1 MMAAQQAPPP
11 AAADPQHHDLPL
23 PNPPAPLAEQHVVQP
38 PPIVDFAALQTVI
51 INSRTVDDFVRIYD
65 NTPFQL
71 ILRYLFVA
79 RGDNDVETWARDWAI
94 RLRPEGPGP
103 PEPQPPPAANDVY
116 LNHCRETVLLLV
128 FTLLDR
134 WRQDGLITNVQLV
147 ERFKG
152 HRFTNILLLAVP
164 LDQAQ
169 CLYTLQYHHPVGGA
183 NHRYGMHWVAEQHV
197 DRSVDWQQLLTQVN
211 GRPTMNHRYLWLLE
225 DEGLAGLELSTNG
238 ELVRFLE
245 PYRNHLL
252 EEEDEE
258 EEDED
263 EEDGAMQEDF

>member
-1 MMAAQQAPPP
+1 MMAARAPPP
-11 AAADPQHHDLPL
+11 HPL
-23 PNPPAPLAEQHVVQP
+23 PNPPPPPPAEQQVVP
-38 PPIVDFAALQTVI
+38 PPIVDFPALQTAI
-51 INSRTVDDFVRIYD
+51 INSHTVDDFVRIYD

-94 RLRPEGPGP
+94 RMRPGQGP
-103 PEPQPPPAANDVY
+103 EQPPPAANDVY

-134 WRQDGLITNVQLV
+134 WREEGCITNVQLV
-147 ERFKG
+147 ERFKS

-164 LDQAQ
+164 LDQAE
-169 CLYTLQYHHPVGGA
+169 CLYTLQYHHHPVAGVA
-183 NHRYGMHWVAEQHV
+183 TNHRYGMHWVAEQHV
-197 DRSVDWQQLLTQVN
+197 TRSVDWQQLLTQVN
-211 GRPTMNHRYLWLLE
+211 GRPTMNHRYLWLME
-225 DEGLAGLELSTNG
+225 DDALAGLELSTNG

-258 EEDED
+258 EDED